1 MNLKALIENRIL
13 EQLAEDESFITE
25 EVEIDPKG
33 LEALG
38 KKIEKDFGMVVKYST
53 SNLGGSPSYFIKVF
67 GPENTWKNGIA
78 LNSPFHAT
86 FLISDNTLEMS
97 NNSYQIRNAKA
108 KMRKTKFKTQS
119 ELEKKLYDYFKKN
132 SDKIGVILGEEIV
145 TEETIYIKRRYKSLG
160 GNQFANDVGFAKK
173 ISNAAI
179 KAGLNAKLDGDN
191 IAVTGDTENIEK
203 FKKSVKGVSFMKEAK
218 DDYQIYHKTFSSAV
232 QHAIQQVE
240 KRGYGIDEEDW
251 DRKVALGP
259 RKPSSGKTNIYTID
273 LMKNGKET
281 KRKLQMQVYYDEGR
295 YELNMYIS

>member
-1 MNLKALIENRIL
+1 MNLKAFIENRIL

-38 KKIEKDFGMVVKYST
+38 KKIEKDFGLVVKYST

-240 KRGYGIDEEDW
+240 KRGYEIDEEDW